1 MQIFRNSVES
11 LNSLV
16 YSAPPCSL
24 LPFSLECDD
33 MYQCVGCGSIVK
45 RVFHSFCDILLK
57 IHFENIVT
65 KWWYLHSYF
74 FVSPIYLVGV
84 PCALLG
90 PIVCWCRPSN
100 CLPSAAGP
108 SRSPNPT
115 FGTVCRTMWSL
126 PSLCRPSVSVWK
138 HFCSRPRSMTLS
150 SISVKLFPYL

>member
-16 YSAPPCSL
+16 HSAPPCSL

-65 KWWYLHSYF
+65 K
-74 FVSPIYLVGV
+74 
-84 PCALLG
+84 
-90 PIVCWCRPSN
+90 
-100 CLPSAAGP
+100 
-108 SRSPNPT
+108 
-115 FGTVCRTMWSL
+115 
-126 PSLCRPSVSVWK
+126 
-138 HFCSRPRSMTLS
+138 
-150 SISVKLFPYL
+150 